1 MVQLQFNR
9 MALAAPALGLV
20 TALVALLVYWPA
32 RGNGLVWDDWAV
44 LESLIGP
51 DAPASRWGALLQP
64 PADYAALF
72 RPLTML
78 TFVLQLWAGHASPLP
93 FHTFNLVLHSFN
105 VFLVALFAWQLLGNG
120 DPGRPAA
127 AAMCA
132 LAYALHPAL
141 TEPVIWISARS
152 DLIMTFW
159 LCAALLADRLLPSR
173 GWSRM
178 LAVGSAFL
186 AAMLAKE
193 PAVALLIVLPIVHLA
208 VDRLSI
214 AEAKQGHW
222 VKALLPH
229 RGVYAAL
236 LGALLLYL
244 AARLAAA
251 GPTFGLDEAVSPA
264 SHIATPG
271 QHVLAVLASFS
282 MQLTNVI
289 WPFQSIVPGRH
300 LPLPVNGMQLLPM
313 AAAGAALIAA
323 ALLASRAAGAGRL
336 PGLLFL
342 AFIAG
347 LVPVVNIIPIPAVA
361 APDELAVGSRYL
373 TFPLL
378 FACMAAVLAI
388 RAAAVLLIRH
398 AGCRRV
404 LLGAIAAA
412 WMLASVANVRAVIP
426 LWKDDAI
433 MNAWALAEGGPSAWR
448 YANYGVH
455 FVRNG
460 DLRRARD
467 AFVTA
472 IELRDDKQTAWVW
485 ENLGTVEAR
494 LGNRQEAL
502 RAFHRAL
509 ELAPDNAGAR
519 VRLAMVQRASGGSGT
534 AAANLEEGLKQ
545 MSASG
550 RRHPEESRMRYE
562 LGLAYEDLG
571 RNADAVNQ
579 WKLALALTRRPGERR
594 AIEDAMNKRRQ

>member
-1 MVQLQFNR
+1 MVQPVFNR
-9 MALAAPALGLV
+9 AALAAPALALA
-20 TALVALLVYWPA
+20 TALIALFVYWPA
-32 RGNGLVWDDWAV
+32 RSNGFVWDDWAV
-44 LESLIGP
+44 LESLVGP
-51 DAPASRWGALLQP
+51 DGPTSRWGALLQP

-93 FHTFNLVLHSFN
+93 FHTFNLVFHSFN
-105 VFLVALFAWQLLGNG
+105 VFLVALVALQLLGDG
-120 DPGRPAA
+120 YPGRPITAA
-127 AAMCA
+127 VCA
-132 LAYALHPAL
+132 LTYALHPAL

-152 DLIMTFW
+152 DLMMTFW
-159 LCAALLADRLLPSR
+159 LCVALLADRLLPAR

-178 LAVGSAFL
+178 LAVGAAFL

-193 PAVALLIVLPIVHLA
+193 PAVALIIVLPVVHLA
-208 VDRLSI
+208 VDRQLI
-214 AEAKQGHW
+214 EAKQHW
-222 VKALLPH
+222 MKALLPH

-271 QHVLAVLASFS
+271 QYVLAVIAS
-282 MQLTNVI
+282 LTQQMTNAI

-300 LPLPVNGMQLLPM
+300 LPLPVQGMQILPM
-313 AAAGAALIAA
+313 AVAGAALIAA
-323 ALLASRAAGAGRL
+323 ALLASRTVGAGRL

-373 TFPLL
+373 TFPLM
-378 FACMAAVLAI
+378 FACMAAVLAV
-388 RAAAVLLIRH
+388 RAAVTSLIGH
-398 AGCRRV
+398 AGGRQA
-404 LLGAIAAA
+404 LLWTIAVA
-412 WMLASVANVRAVIP
+412 WMLASVANVRAVMP

-455 FVRNG
+455 FVRSG

-467 AFVTA
+467 AFATA
-472 IELRDDKQTAWVW
+472 IDLRDDQQTAWIW

-502 RAFHRAL
+502 RAFQRAL
-509 ELAPDNAGAR
+509 ELAPENAGVR
-519 VRLAMVQRASGGSGT
+519 VRIAMVQRASGIS
-534 AAANLEEGLKQ
+534 AAAVANLEEGLKQ
-545 MSASG
+545 MSKSG

-571 RNADAVNQ
+571 RNADAINQ
-579 WKLALALTRRPGERR
+579 WKLALARARRPGERR
-594 AIEDAMNKRRQ
+594 AIEDAMNKLRQ

>member
-1 MVQLQFNR
+1 MVQPLFNR

-20 TALVALLVYWPA
+20 TASVALLVYWPA

-44 LESLIGP
+44 LESLVGL

-93 FHTFNLVLHSFN
+93 FHTFSIVLHSIN
-105 VFLVALFAWQLLGNG
+105 VFLVALVAWQLLGDG
-120 DPGRPAA
+120 YPGRPATA
-127 AAMCA
+127 AVCA

-152 DLIMTFW
+152 DLIMTFC
-159 LCAALLADRLLPSR
+159 LCMALLADRLLPAR
-173 GWSRM
+173 GWSRP
-178 LAVGSAFL
+178 LAVGAAFL

-193 PAVALLIVLPIVHLA
+193 PAVALIVMLPVVHLA
-208 VDRLSI
+208 VDRQSN
-214 AEAKQGHW
+214 ATRQGPW
-222 VKALLPH
+222 LTALLPH

-244 AARLAAA
+244 GARLAAA
-251 GPTFGLDEAVSPA
+251 GPTLGLDEAVSPA

-271 QHVLAVLASFS
+271 QHVLAVIASFAQ
-282 MQLTNVI
+282 QLTNVI

-300 LPLPVNGMQLLPM
+300 LPLPVDGMQILPM

-323 ALLASRAAGAGRL
+323 AFLASRAAGAGRL

-347 LVPVVNIIPIPAVA
+347 LVPVVNIVPIPAVA

-378 FACMAAVLAI
+378 FACMAAVLAV
-388 RAAAVLLIRH
+388 RAAAASLVRH
-398 AGCRRV
+398 AGCRQV

-448 YANYGVH
+448 YANYGVY
-455 FVRNG
+455 FVRSG

-467 AFVTA
+467 AFATA
-472 IELRDDKQTAWVW
+472 IGLRDDKQTAWIW
-485 ENLGTVEAR
+485 DNLGTVEAR

-519 VRLAMVQRASGGSGT
+519 VRLAMVQRASGSSGA
-534 AAANLEEGLKQ
+534 AAANLEQGLKQ
-545 MSASG
+545 MSESG

-571 RNADAVNQ
+571 RNADAVSQ
-579 WKLALALTRRPGERR
+579 WKLALVRARRPGERR
-594 AIEDAMNKRRQ
+594 AIEEAMNKLRP